1 MLTETDQGGGEERGE
16 EGEPS
21 RGYIRTLVNQRRKE
35 MHGEKDE
42 AVSAV
47 VTGRDI
53 HAHVMHTSLPGAAIR
68 LSTRGVRLPR

>member
-1 MLTETDQGGGEERGE
+1 MLTETDQEGGRERG
-16 EGEPS
+16 GRGAIS
-21 RGYIRTLVNQRRKE
+21 RIRTLVNQRRKE

-68 LSTRGVRLPR
+68 LSTRGIRLPR

>member
-1 MLTETDQGGGEERGE
+1 MLTETDQEGGREGGGRGAI
-16 EGEPS
+16 S
-21 RGYIRTLVNQRRKE
+21 RIRTLVNQRRKE

-53 HAHVMHTSLPGAAIR
+53 HAHVMHTSLPEAAIR
-68 LSTRGVRLPR
+68 LSTRGIRLPR